1 MVFKVLRGSGFLC
14 FCCVFGVVFK
24 MLSRTGFFR
33 SLVPPWNPLGPTG
46 RDFGASWGPLGG
58 PCGVQGPPKSM
69 QIGIQIQRLAPGGQN
84 EVSRGDLGVVLGSFL
99 VSFGYVFIIVGS
111 LFSIQR
117 ASRSL
122 AKTGF
127 F

>member
-1 MVFKVLRGSGFLC
+1 
-14 FCCVFGVVFK
+14 
-24 MLSRTGFFR
+24 
-33 SLVPPWNPLGPTG
+33 
-46 RDFGASWGPLGG
+46 
-58 PCGVQGPPKSM
+58 M

-84 EVSRGDLGVVLGSFL
+84 EVSRGDLGVVLSSFL

-122 AKTGF
+122 AKTGLCFHF
-127 F
+127 FGDFFGALF